1 MKAQK
6 KFYNFIIGFFFS
18 LYIPFFRSSEFIL
31 DKAPWQYTKIY
42 SDNDEMTQPRVV
54 NLRLDKLGRADS
66 ARKFKGVTVRNLG
79 RPGRRFTTL
88 TQPQRVFAGMVT
100 ALDEAVG
107 ELVQGLKDSGLW
119 ENTLLYFSNDNGRD
133 GNEQNARGG
142 KFENVVM
149 KQN

>member
-1 MKAQK
+1 MEDVFKLQ
-6 KFYNFIIGFFFS
+6 FSFF
-18 LYIPFFRSSEFIL
+18 LSSEFIL

-42 SDNDEMTQPRVV
+42 SDNDEM
-54 NLRLDKLGRADS
+54 
-66 ARKFKGVTVRNLG
+66 
-79 RPGRRFTTL
+79 

-142 KFENVVM
+142 KFNHYFLF
-149 KQN
+149 NLLTLLISNCLT